1 MRTLENCALEVTSVE
16 ERMING
22 QKALVIAHKLDATS
36 TKLISKKNPQ
46 KTQIKVRNMQ
56 LKW

>member
-36 TKLISKKNPQ
+36 TKLISKKKKKNPDES
-46 KTQIKVRNMQ
+46 
-56 LKW
+56 